1 MASKHTATRDLIK
14 LGVFDNLTNFKEF
27 ESRSKKLPNTKL
39 VGDYLEILVEG
50 LLYTHPQFN
59 AKNVWQVGHIPA
71 RIVKKYNFPLHKTMG
86 LDGAYEDQF
95 GQVIPYQVK
104 NYTTDVLSVEHVATF
119 LGVTE
124 KSLQD
129 RVIFTN
135 VPRLA
140 IETTR
145 RLGLRGVTAG
155 FFQSLTKDDF
165 INFYNW
171 LMDKPLLPVS
181 TRTPKPHQ
189 KEFIAAGVKHFAT
202 NDRGQAVAA
211 CGSGKTLSG
220 LWIVEALWRAGKLPN
235 NTVLVLL
242 PSISLVSQTRKE
254 WNAQL
259 PKDIT
264 ELCVCSDESAG
275 EEQQDSIKYDLKDMM
290 FPATTDA
297 KIIRKFLKHKT
308 RKLKVIFSTYH
319 SAPVVANAMN
329 VRGVEAIDFGIFD
342 EGHRTASTG
351 SMFSFALSNSNIRIN
366 KRMFM
371 TATPKHYKISK
382 EKLSKL
388 GDDIKIVSMDNEKL
402 YGEVFYRLT
411 FKEAVARGIIVPL
424 KVIVSMVTRQ
434 DVAEWIE
441 KKDTVTTV
449 GGEDIN
455 IKWVAGQ
462 ISHAQARKKYGITKS
477 ISYLSR
483 IAQAEEYA
491 SEGPRGLRNFVGNNL
506 ETYCASSKQNSRDRT
521 TVLNA
526 FRDAPYADISNARCL
541 TEGVDLPSVDMVH
554 FFHPRKSHIDIVQA
568 IGRPMRIAPGKE
580 CGYVLVT
587 MYIDQQTGETFEEA
601 VERTSQDG
609 LVDIIN
615 AVREHDE
622 DLTAII
628 QQLRRERGEGKPYNP
643 RILKDKLEFIGAR
656 VKLAT
661 LEKAITTV
669 IIDRLSTTWDETYGE
684 FMTFVKKL
692 GRLPQDV

>member
-1 MASKHTATRDLIK
+1 MTTKHTGARELIK
-14 LGVFDNLTNFKEF
+14 LGVFDNLSSFKQF
-27 ESRSKKLPNTKL
+27 EERSKKLPNTKL

-50 LLYTHPQFN
+50 LLYTHPYFN
-59 AKNVWQVGHIPA
+59 AKNVWQVGSIPS
-71 RIVKKYNFPLHKTMG
+71 RIVKKYNFPKHKTMG

-95 GQVIPYQVK
+95 GQIIPYQVK
-104 NYTTDVLSVEHVATF
+104 NYSCDVLSVEHVATF

-124 KSLQD
+124 KSLRD

-135 VPRLA
+135 VPRFA
-140 IETTR
+140 TEIDR
-145 RLGLRGVTAG
+145 RIGLRGVKAG
-155 FFQSLTKDDF
+155 FFQTLTKHDF

-171 LMDKPLLPVS
+171 LMDKPLLPVQQ
-181 TRTPKPHQ
+181 RTPKPHQ
-189 KEFIAAGVKHFAT
+189 KEFVAAGIDHFAT

-220 LWIVEALWRAGKLPN
+220 LWIIEGLWRAGRLPN
-235 NTVLVLL
+235 NTAIVFL

-259 PKDIT
+259 PNDLLEI
-264 ELCVCSDESAG
+264 CVCSDETAG
-275 EEQQDSIKYDLKDMM
+275 KQDDTIQYNVKDMM

-297 KIIRKFLKHKT
+297 KTIRKFLKHKT

-319 SAPVVANAMN
+319 SAAVVANAMN
-329 VRGVEAIDFGIFD
+329 SRGIPAIDFGAFD
-342 EGHRTASTG
+342 EAHRTASTG
-351 SMFSFALSNSNIRIN
+351 AMFSFALSNSNIRIN

-371 TATPKHYKISK
+371 TATPKHYKISAD
-382 EKLSKL
+382 KLKKL

-402 YGEVFYRLT
+402 YGKVFYRLT

-434 DVAEWIE
+434 DVAEWVE
-441 KKDTVTTV
+441 DKQATTNV
-449 GGEDIN
+449 KGEDIN
-455 IKWVAGQ
+455 VKWVAGQ

-483 IAQAEEYA
+483 IAQAEDYA
-491 SEGPRGLRNFVGNNL
+491 SDSPRGLKNYVKGL
-506 ETYCASSKQNSRDRT
+506 ETFAASSNQNSTEREN
-521 TVLNA
+521 VLKD
-526 FRDAPYADISNARCL
+526 FREAPYADIANSRCL

-587 MYIDQQTGETFEEA
+587 LYIDQQKGESFEEA

-622 DLTAII
+622 DLTALI
-628 QQLRRERGEGKPYNP
+628 QQLRRERGEGRPYNP
-643 RILKDKLEFIGAR
+643 RILKDKIEVIGPRVRLE
-656 VKLAT
+656 T
-661 LEKAITTV
+661 LEKSISTI
-669 IIDRLSTTWDETYGE
+669 IIDRLSTAFDETYGE
-684 FMTFVKKL
+684 FMAFVKKH
-692 GRLPQDV
+692 GRLPQG